1 MLILRLFA
9 KNAAKLL
16 LFLDI
21 CKKKCNFAQYFL
33 IFYGKEGKI

>member
-9 KNAAKLL
+9 KNDAKLL

-33 IFYGKEGKI
+33 IFYGKEGEI